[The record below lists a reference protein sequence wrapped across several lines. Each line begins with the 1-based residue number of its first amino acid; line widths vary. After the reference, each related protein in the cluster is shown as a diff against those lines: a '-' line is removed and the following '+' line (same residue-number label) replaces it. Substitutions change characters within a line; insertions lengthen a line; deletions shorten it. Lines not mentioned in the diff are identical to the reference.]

1 MTGATKNQR
10 EGGVTVRSV
19 VSRELADK
27 LREMATEENRT
38 LSAMIALLLARQLE
52 KNNELC
58 PWQLLPDSILQ
69 PDRLLLPV
77 LAPARVRRSA
87 SRSPEG

>member
-10 EGGVTVRSV
+10 EGSVTVRSV

-38 LSAMIALLLARQLE
+38 LSAMIALLLARAVE
-52 KNNELC
+52 KK
-58 PWQLLPDSILQ
+58 
-69 PDRLLLPV
+69 
-77 LAPARVRRSA
+77 
-87 SRSPEG
+87 